1 MVAIHKWGCGV
12 KQDNP
17 GDVLHQCGLWWR
29 GQDWQGLGNPGRTDG
44 KCGVPGPSIQSP
56 FTANL
61 RALRFPP
68 KQRLLQNL
76 TGASLLA

>member
-29 GQDWQGLGNPGRTDG
+29 GRDWQGLPRGAEDRGGCRG
-44 KCGVPGPSIQSP
+44 AAGGVEPTLKAQPLKIS
-56 FTANL
+56 
-61 RALRFPP
+61 
-68 KQRLLQNL
+68 
-76 TGASLLA
+76 

>member
-29 GQDWQGLGNPGRTDG
+29 GRDWQGLPRGAEDRGGCRGLQEGGN
-44 KCGVPGPSIQSP
+44 
-56 FTANL
+56 
-61 RALRFPP
+61 
-68 KQRLLQNL
+68 LL
-76 TGASLLA
+76 